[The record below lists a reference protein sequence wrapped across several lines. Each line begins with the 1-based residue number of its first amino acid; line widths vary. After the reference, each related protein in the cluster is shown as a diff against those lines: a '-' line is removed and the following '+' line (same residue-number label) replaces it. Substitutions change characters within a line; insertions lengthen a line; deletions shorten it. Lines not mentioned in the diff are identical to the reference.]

1 MNLCVLKGRMVKD
14 AEIRYSNGGN
24 PMAIVNFTVACQRI
38 KKDDGAD
45 FISCTAFGKTAETIE
60 KYVKKGNEVAIIGH
74 WQTGSYTNKDG
85 NKVYTNTCIVD
96 KFEFCSGK
104 SDKTSGNDTSTPAD
118 AEFLNVPDNLDDIP
132 FN

>member
-1 MNLCVLKGRMVKD
+1 MNLVVLKGRLTRE
-14 AEIRYSNGGN
+14 AEIRYTNGGN
-24 PMAIVNFTVACQRI
+24 PMCVASFSIAINRV

-96 KFEFCSGK
+96 KMEFCGS
-104 SDKTSGNDTSTPAD
+104 KTEGSNSAPQEDTS
-118 AEFLNVPDNLDDIP
+118 FMNLPDNIEDEVP

>member
-14 AEIRYSNGGN
+14 AEIRYSGGGN
-24 PMAIVNFTVACQRI
+24 PMAVASFTVACQRM
-38 KKDDGAD
+38 KKDDVAD
-45 FISCTAFGKTAETIE
+45 FINCTAFGKTAETIE

-104 SDKTSGNDTSTPAD
+104 SDKASGNDTSTPAD
-118 AEFLNVPDNLDDIP
+118 ADFMNIPDDLGDIP